1 MNIAPYIYQLT
12 DEYMWWYIHRL
23 TDECTRVTDIFKN
36 FEPAHLL
43 LSPRAL
49 HSLHFDFDLVFF
61 VSPLTT
67 PLLPTPS
74 SSTESAPA
82 PRQPHASPPRTR
94 RRPRPALPA
103 ARPQGLTSLASASSS
118 SPSPP
123 SANRPRRSP
132 SRRQG

>member
-61 VSPLTT
+61 CFAADDTSP
-67 PLLPTPS
+67 PHAVVQHRVGPGP
-74 SSTESAPA
+74 EAA
-82 PRQPHASPPRTR
+82 PRQPAPD
-94 RRPRPALPA
+94 
-103 ARPQGLTSLASASSS
+103 SA
-118 SPSPP
+118 PP
-123 SANRPRRSP
+123 SAGFARRPAPRVDLAGLCLLQQPLTALSQPTSP
-132 SRRQG
+132 IA

>member
-36 FEPAHLL
+36 FVPARLL

-74 SSTESAPA
+74 SSTERHRVGPGPEAA
-82 PRQPHASPPRTR
+82 PRQPAPDSAPPPTGFA
-94 RRPRPALPA
+94 RRPAPRVDLAGLCLHQPPLTALSQP
-103 ARPQGLTSLASASSS
+103 TSLIA
-118 SPSPP
+118 
-123 SANRPRRSP
+123 
-132 SRRQG
+132 